1 VPHVE
6 LSLTDGPAV
15 AARPRSRPVAASS
28 LGRWAATVADA
39 TEPCLV
45 IDAQAVIVAASPSCA
60 ELIGLPDPR
69 SAQGRRLREALVP
82 LVDFTAAQAQLAQAE
97 VDKIPPLLAITSSL
111 MARGLI
117 RVVCP
122 DTNHATTLDA
132 ISTPLLDHGTVV
144 GSLTF
149 FAKV

>member
-1 VPHVE
+1 MPHVE

-15 AARPRSRPVAASS
+15 AARRWSRPATSS
-28 LGRWAATVADA
+28 LDRWAATVADA
-39 TEPCLV
+39 SEPCLV
-45 IDAQAVIVAASPSCA
+45 IDAQAVIVSASASCA
-60 ELIGLPDPR
+60 ELIGLPDAR
-69 SAQGRRLREALVP
+69 AAQGRRLREALVP
-82 LVDFTAAQAQLAQAE
+82 LVDFTAAQAQLDQAE
-97 VDKIPPLLAITSSL
+97 VDKIPPLLAIASGL

-117 RVVCP
+117 RLVCP

-132 ISTPLLDHGTVV
+132 ISTPLLDQGAVA